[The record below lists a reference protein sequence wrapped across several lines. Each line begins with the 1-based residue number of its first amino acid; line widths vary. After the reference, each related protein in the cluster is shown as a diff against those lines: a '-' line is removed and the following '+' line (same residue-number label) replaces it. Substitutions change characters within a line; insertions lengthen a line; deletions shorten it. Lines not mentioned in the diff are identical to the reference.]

1 MKLYGHAIATPA
13 GQAVDREALS
23 EITLVASPTELRRIA
38 EFLSTAAT
46 TMERMGETYRHARL
60 SDWDRSFRSS
70 PRFVVGSSDTE
81 DV

>member
-1 MKLYGHAIATPA
+1 MKLYGHPLAAAA
-13 GQAVDREALS
+13 GHAVVPEALS

-46 TMERMGETYRHARL
+46 TMERMGGSYSHARL

-70 PRFVVGSSDTE
+70 PRLVVSSSSAD
-81 DV
+81 DG